1 METPQSQIFRQA
13 ALDKLSSPEQLDQLM
28 QVTTPKSWLA
38 LTGCCALVLTA
49 VAWGLFGKIPT
60 KVHGVGILIKHGG
73 VFMVASRGEGNLLE
87 LRVQPHQFVRNGQ
100 ILALVSQPEL
110 ELRIRQGATNQQRL
124 EGDLEVLLQFHTQE
138 RGKEETDQDTQRRT
152 FAGMISNQT
161 ERIKALED
169 RVNVQ
174 QKLLAR
180 GLVAEERVLE
190 TRNSL
195 YVATDERARAEVQL
209 KQLDLN
215 RLQAEERRRQQ
226 RLDLQK
232 QIEQGAHQLQTLTN
246 LYELNTR
253 ITSPYEGNVLEIMV
267 KEGQLISGSTPI
279 LSLQPAAGDLEARL
293 YLSPA
298 DGKLVATNMPVDLSP
313 VSVKKEEY
321 GLLRGHVVSVSPFPV
336 TPQGM
341 LRILENQALVNE
353 FSQGGAPIE
362 VSVALDRGKGTNQ
375 YAWSSAKGADV
386 VLTSGTLCDGTITI
400 KREHPIDLV
409 LPIARKTAGF

>member
-1 METPQSQIFRQA
+1 METPQSQIFRKA

-246 LYELNTR
+246 LYELNTS

>member
-1 METPQSQIFRQA
+1 
-13 ALDKLSSPEQLDQLM
+13 
-28 QVTTPKSWLA
+28 
-38 LTGCCALVLTA
+38 
-49 VAWGLFGKIPT
+49 
-60 KVHGVGILIKHGG
+60 
-73 VFMVASRGEGNLLE
+73 
-87 LRVQPHQFVRNGQ
+87 
-100 ILALVSQPEL
+100 
-110 ELRIRQGATNQQRL
+110 
-124 EGDLEVLLQFHTQE
+124 
-138 RGKEETDQDTQRRT
+138 
-152 FAGMISNQT
+152 
-161 ERIKALED
+161 
-169 RVNVQ
+169 
-174 QKLLAR
+174 
-180 GLVAEERVLE
+180 
-190 TRNSL
+190 
-195 YVATDERARAEVQL
+195 
-209 KQLDLN
+209 
-215 RLQAEERRRQQ
+215 
-226 RLDLQK
+226 
-232 QIEQGAHQLQTLTN
+232 
-246 LYELNTR
+246 
-253 ITSPYEGNVLEIMV
+253 VLEIMV